1 MLSLRRCLVII
12 STDTAM
18 ENNILALPDICV
30 TISVNVI
37 NTMAYNCIL

>member
-12 STDTAM
+12 TTDTTK

-30 TISVNVI
+30 TISVKVTNS
-37 NTMAYNCIL
+37 TA